1 MFVCQRIYVKYKQ
14 NILYE
19 RDSPMTTLLNLHEKY
34 TALRNCPLIRDNNL
48 TDDTMAEFEF
58 ILNSA
63 QPSKDNIE
71 DMAQYNLVKTLYNNN
86 PQSFTAYLRSAGS
99 RVGCLI
105 LWTHTK
111 SIINH
116 FNLYGKFHLI
126 WSPETLHYTRTEF
139 IKQEKTQEE
148 QQRRP
153 FTQQQRQP
161 YRNLNRN
168 WRSDQRSEQRSD
180 QRSEH
185 SGGQRLDQRSDQRS
199 DQRAEYESNERRSRY
214 NFNTKQRPSRRT
226 SPRSILQRATR
237 HDVVE
242 PTTSET
248 TSVLDQSL
256 TNVDKTQRE
265 QFNGSWAEI
274 CSK

>member
-1 MFVCQRIYVKYKQ
+1 
-14 NILYE
+14 
-19 RDSPMTTLLNLHEKY
+19 MTTLLNLHEKY
-34 TALRNCPLIRDNNL
+34 MALRNCPLIRDNNL

-63 QPSKDNIE
+63 QPSKDNLE

-99 RVGCLI
+99 RISCLI

-139 IKQEKTQEE
+139 IKQEKPLED

-161 YRNLNRN
+161 YRNFNKN
-168 WRSDQRSEQRSD
+168 WRSDQRTD
-180 QRSEH
+180 QRT
-185 SGGQRLDQRSDQRS
+185 DQ
-199 DQRAEYESNERRSRY
+199 ESNERRSRY
-214 NFNTKQRPSRRT
+214 NFNAKQRPSRRT
-226 SPRSILQRATR
+226 SPRSILQRAT
-237 HDVVE
+237 HPDVAE
-242 PTTSET
+242 STTT
-248 TSVLDQSL
+248 LDQSL
-256 TNVDKTQRE
+256 ANVDKTQRE

>member
-1 MFVCQRIYVKYKQ
+1 
-14 NILYE
+14 
-19 RDSPMTTLLNLHEKY
+19 MTTLLNLHEKY
-34 TALRNCPLIRDNNL
+34 MALRNCPLIRDNTL

-63 QPSKDNIE
+63 QPSKDNVE

-139 IKQEKTQEE
+139 IKQEKPLED

-161 YRNLNRN
+161 YRNFNKN
-168 WRSDQRSEQRSD
+168 WRSDQRTD
-180 QRSEH
+180 Q
-185 SGGQRLDQRSDQRS
+185 
-199 DQRAEYESNERRSRY
+199 ESNERRSRY
-214 NFNTKQRPSRRT
+214 NFNAKQRPSRRT
-226 SPRSILQRATR
+226 SPRSILQRAT
-237 HDVVE
+237 HPDVAE
-242 PTTSET
+242 STTSQST
-248 TSVLDQSL
+248 TIQSTTTLDQSL
-256 TNVDKTQRE
+256 ANVDKTQRE